1 MGDKMIKI
9 NGLKKRFGK
18 LEVLKGVDLE
28 IATGKISA
36 ILGPNAS
43 GKTTLIKSILGLVK
57 PDAGEVIVDGQVV
70 NGDTRYKEKIGYMP
84 QIAKFPENLTVGE
97 IRAMV
102 KDVRGKFDDLDEE
115 LFHAFHLEKELD
127 KPIRTL
133 SGGTRQKV
141 SATVAFLF
149 KPPILILDE
158 PTAGL
163 DPVASSR
170 LKDKI
175 LREKAD
181 GRTIILTSHIMSE
194 VQELADQ
201 LVFLQEGIIFYNG
214 ELEQMIRNTG
224 ETQLE
229 RAIARMMDHE
239 FVSKGVNG

>member
-1 MGDKMIKI
+1 MIKI
-9 NGLKKRFGK
+9 QGLHKRFGK
-18 LEVLKGVDLE
+18 LEVLKGVDLT
-28 IATGKISA
+28 ISTGKISA

-43 GKTTLIKSILGLVK
+43 GKTTLIKSLLGLVK
-57 PDAGEVIVDGQVV
+57 PDAGELIVDGQPV

-84 QIAKFPENLTVGE
+84 QIARFPENLTVGE
-97 IRAMV
+97 ILAMV
-102 KDVRGKFDDLDEE
+102 KDVRGRFDDLDEE
-115 LFHAFHLEKELD
+115 LFYAFHLEKELN

-149 KPPILILDE
+149 TPPILILDE

-175 LREKAD
+175 LREKAN

-201 LVFLQEGIIFYNG
+201 LVFLQEGVIFYNG

-224 ETQLE
+224 ETRLE
-229 RAIARMMDHE
+229 RAIARMMDHG